1 MKKSVWTVAGVTLA
15 GFLMFGWMALSPG
28 IRAAVRVQSAWAE
41 EGRPQQYSVCL
52 DTPLGPAGRISCTI
66 ALHLMHHALPY
77 VEYQDGQVT
86 MGMGR
91 SFGSPRIQTAVRT
104 ADEGRTTQVWLG
116 SPSLPPLSY

>member
-1 MKKSVWTVAGVTLA
+1 MKKKMWTVASIALA
-15 GFLMFGWMALSPG
+15 GFLMFGWMSSSPG
-28 IRAAVRVQSAWAE
+28 FRAAVRVQAAWIA

-52 DTPLGPAGRISCTI
+52 DTPLTPAGRLSCTM
-66 ALHLMHHALPY
+66 ALHFMHQALPC

-104 ADEGRTTQVWLG
+104 ADGEITQVWLG